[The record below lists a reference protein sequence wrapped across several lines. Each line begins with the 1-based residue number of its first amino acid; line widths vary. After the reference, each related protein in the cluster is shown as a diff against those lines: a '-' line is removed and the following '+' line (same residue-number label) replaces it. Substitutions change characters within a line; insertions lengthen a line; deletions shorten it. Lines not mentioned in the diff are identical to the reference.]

1 MTKGNEVNRIVLLQ
15 KIIPLMLFNSLA
27 IHSLLIKVYKHKRK
41 ITFQGRRQYETNRGT
56 CLSHI
61 FVPVVSFLKGESK
74 QSCQVAVGREFN
86 YGNCLSHNVFL
97 ATALQF
103 NHFSK
108 ELSQWNNDIFLQ
120 CDIIC

>member
-1 MTKGNEVNRIVLLQ
+1 MTKGNQVNRIVLLQ

-61 FVPVVSFLKGESK
+61 FSAFVV
-74 QSCQVAVGREFN
+74 
-86 YGNCLSHNVFL
+86 YSHRK
-97 ATALQF
+97 
-103 NHFSK
+103 HPK
-108 ELSQWNNDIFLQ
+108 
-120 CDIIC
+120 